1 MRQTRQAARRKRPP
15 IGGPS
20 SAASAGAGRSHATA
34 RAALRRVGPGGPTPP
49 GGIPPERR
57 ARRDTPAQ
65 AGALPRSLPPAD
77 GLKKTAWAGKGARPA
92 WLCRDT
98 CPALAPPP
106 KGGDLPCCA
115 AGAGPCAAATGTP
128 PLPPHAAGRGPGC
141 AKQSF
146 SGVEPLEIATL
157 DLSIAISL
165 NDCLAAQR
173 TARPPPRPQQ
183 RGPARWPAL
192 VCQAARPCPHT
203 APQRGNRKGQR
214 QRRWPVTR

>member
-34 RAALRRVGPGGPTPP
+34 RAALRRVGPGGPTTP

-128 PLPPHAAGRGPGC
+128 PQQARRRYRRTLPGGGRAALNSRLAGWNPLKLPP
-141 AKQSF
+141 
-146 SGVEPLEIATL
+146 
-157 DLSIAISL
+157 
-165 NDCLAAQR
+165 
-173 TARPPPRPQQ
+173 
-183 RGPARWPAL
+183 
-192 VCQAARPCPHT
+192 
-203 APQRGNRKGQR
+203 
-214 QRRWPVTR
+214 

>member
-34 RAALRRVGPGGPTPP
+34 RAALRRVGPGGPTTP

-77 GLKKTAWAGKGARPA
+77 GLKKNGVGWERGAACLAVPRHLPSP
-92 WLCRDT
+92 
-98 CPALAPPP
+98 CPA
-106 KGGDLPCCA
+106 
-115 AGAGPCAAATGTP
+115 
-128 PLPPHAAGRGPGC
+128 
-141 AKQSF
+141 AKRRRF
-146 SGVEPLEIATL
+146 TL
-157 DLSIAISL
+157 L
-165 NDCLAAQR
+165 R
-173 TARPPPRPQQ
+173 RRRRPPPRPQQ